1 MKQRKIIY
9 ISGTRADY
17 GLMKKTLKEINKDPA
32 LSLRIIM
39 TGMHLSKEFGYTGEE
54 IKKDGFNTISIGI
67 PSVKSITDMPKSF
80 GEAVIKFSEAFNN
93 IKPSIV
99 LVEGDRYEALAATVS
114 AAFLNI
120 PIAHISGGDISGSID
135 ESIRHAITKLA
146 HIHFPGTK
154 KSEERILK
162 MGENKKNVFMVG
174 TPGIGETDYSSEQEI
189 SRILNINLKKPI
201 ILVLQHP
208 VTTEEKNAAKQIKE
222 TLKAV
227 INTKYQIVIIYPNT
241 DPGSNAMIQ
250 EIEKIRNKNNVKIY
264 PNLPR
269 AQFKGLMNVAKIMIG
284 NSSAGLTETAQ
295 FNLPVINIGT
305 RQAGRERGNNIYD
318 SKCDAVQISKLIK
331 KLINKKT
338 KKIIESPYSCNKTP
352 YQIKEV
358 LKNIELNKNLIQK
371 KMSY

>member
-1 MKQRKIIY
+1 MMSI
-9 ISGTRADY
+9 A
-17 GLMKKTLKEINKDPA
+17 MKKKERIEFIERTL
-32 LSLRIIM
+32 
-39 TGMHLSKEFGYTGEE
+39 
-54 IKKDGFNTISIGI
+54 
-67 PSVKSITDMPKSF
+67 
-80 GEAVIKFSEAFNN
+80 
-93 IKPSIV
+93 
-99 LVEGDRYEALAATVS
+99 DRY
-114 AAFLNI
+114 F
-120 PIAHISGGDISGSID
+120 
-135 ESIRHAITKLA
+135 
-146 HIHFPGTK
+146 
-154 KSEERILK
+154 
-162 MGENKKNVFMVG
+162 
-174 TPGIGETDYSSEQEI
+174 
-189 SRILNINLKKPI
+189 
-201 ILVLQHP
+201 
-208 VTTEEKNAAKQIKE
+208 
-222 TLKAV
+222 
-227 INTKYQIVIIYPNT
+227 PNT
-241 DPGSNAMIQ
+241 PIPLKHEDHYTLLIAVLLSAQCTDARVNLVTPNLFKKAKTPEKMIQLTIQ